1 MDFIFMNRI
10 IKELAEQAEKTM
22 HISGDTAID
31 LNEYTEK
38 FSELLL
44 KEALELVNDEVS
56 YMLND
61 VNARRVCETVL
72 DYFGIC

>member
-1 MDFIFMNRI
+1 MNRI

-72 DYFGIC
+72 EYFGIC

>member
-1 MDFIFMNRI
+1 MGFIFMNRI

>member
-1 MDFIFMNRI
+1 MNRI

-56 YMLND
+56 YLLND

-72 DYFGIC
+72 EYFGIC

>member
-1 MDFIFMNRI
+1 MNRT

-22 HISGDTAID
+22 HISGDMAVD

-44 KEALELVNDEVS
+44 KEALEVVDDEVS
-56 YMLND
+56 YLLND

-72 DYFGIC
+72 EYFGIR

>member
-1 MDFIFMNRI
+1 MNRI
-10 IKELAEQAEKTM
+10 IKELSEQAEKTM
-22 HISGDTAID
+22 HISSDMAVD

-44 KEALELVNDEVS
+44 KEALELVDDEVS

-72 DYFGIC
+72 EYFGIR

>member
-72 DYFGIC
+72 EYFGIC

>member
-1 MDFIFMNRI
+1 MNRT
-10 IKELAEQAEKTM
+10 IKELAEQAKKTM
-22 HISGDTAID
+22 HISGDMAVD

-44 KEALELVNDEVS
+44 KEALELVDDEVS

-72 DYFGIC
+72 EYFGIR